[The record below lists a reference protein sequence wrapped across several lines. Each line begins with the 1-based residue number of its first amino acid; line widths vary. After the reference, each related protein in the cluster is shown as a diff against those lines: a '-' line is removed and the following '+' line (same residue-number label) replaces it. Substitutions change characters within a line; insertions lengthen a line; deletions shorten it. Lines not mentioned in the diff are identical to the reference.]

1 MRGTKQEV
9 ARAGAALKPLFRARP
24 AAEALTAQRA
34 VRAIERIVEFKGIA
48 CADHVKTNSTFM
60 RRAAIHLSDAPTAG
74 WFDHW
79 PKKELEERA
88 ARHQIALSFW
98 LAASVRT
105 PPRAMIGTAVRP
117 AGLFMS

>member
-60 RRAAIHLSDAPTAG
+60 RRAAIHLADAPTAD
-74 WFDHW
+74 WFAAW
-79 PKKELEERA
+79 AKKELEERA
-88 ARHQIALSFW
+88 ARHESAVSFW
-98 LAASVRT
+98 RAASDS
-105 PPRAMIGTAVRP
+105 AP
-117 AGLFMS
+117 ARSEEHTSELQSLM